1 MLLEIV
7 VNILAS
13 AILLVFGYLGGK
25 YRERKL
31 YQGKNLEDYEFYPF
45 ALDEKK
51 VLYFDLEKFCIG
63 VRYFL
68 RHRDY
73 FAAHQLILVGEQ
85 NNVGASL
92 KDGDKTEYRQL
103 YQKYGGDKILD
114 DTANYLENYKRIVRL
129 IGDSFPDTGIEILLH
144 NLTNPAKALFH
155 IKNCVTGRSI
165 EAPATNL
172 VLDLKTRRL
181 QNQDKLNYELNI
193 GARKFK
199 CTTIPIYRE
208 NFGLVGAIC
217 INVDVNYLRDEVQ
230 NNPQNLDSFIDAMC
244 KTDMVLDENILGR
257 DEYEKALAG
266 KRHFRDFTTA
276 TAN

>member
-7 VNILAS
+7 INVVAS
-13 AILLVFGYLGGK
+13 AILLVFGYFGGK
-25 YRERKL
+25 YRERRY
-31 YQGKNLEDYEFYPF
+31 YQGKNLEDYKFYPF
-45 ALDEKK
+45 ALDQKNH
-51 VLYFDLEKFCIG
+51 LYFDLKKFCTG

-73 FAAHQLILVGEQ
+73 FAARQLILVGEQ
-85 NNVGASL
+85 NDVASVL
-92 KDGDKTEYRQL
+92 TGDDKVQHRQF
-103 YQKYGGDKILD
+103 YKKYDGDKILD
-114 DTANYLENYKRIVRL
+114 DTASYLENYKRIVRL
-129 IGDSFPDTGIEILLH
+129 IGDSFPDTGVEILLH

-155 IKNCVTGRSI
+155 IKNSVTGRSI

-217 INVDVNYLRDEVQ
+217 INVDVNYLRQEVE
-230 NNPQNLDSFIDAMC
+230 NNAQNLSTFMNALC
-244 KTDMVLDENILGR
+244 KTDMVLDENILSK

-266 KRHFRDFTTA
+266 KLHFRDFTTVSA
-276 TAN
+276 